1 MLLGDEQAAGEPG
14 FGRLAAAHSAMLRA
28 YRAQDWDQA
37 DAALAAGLAEYEAY
51 GLGVLHALFAKRI
64 ATLRDQSPGAAWD
77 GVFQASE
84 K

>member
-1 MLLGDEQAAGEPG
+1 
-14 FGRLAAAHSAMLRA
+14 MLRA
-28 YRAQDWDQA
+28 YRAQDWDHA
-37 DAALAAGLAEYEAY
+37 DAALAAGLPDYKGY
-51 GLGVLHALFAKRI
+51 GLGALHALFAKRI